1 MATNSKSPFC
11 LGVTGFCPCCPS
23 SPEKENKALIANVVI
38 ANVDQPKT
46 KKSVYLS
53 TRELKVARVMIS
65 QLVTKMWRGIGKGSV
80 RKTRRLAV
88 SGQCA
93 TLNSGDEQEMWQ
105 NPARGVQKYFC

>member
-1 MATNSKSPFC
+1 MATNSKTPFC

-23 SPEKENKALIANVVI
+23 SPEKENAAVI

-46 KKSVYLS
+46 KKKCLS
-53 TRELKVARVMIS
+53 LNKGAKGVPRFA
-65 QLVTKMWRGIGKGSV
+65 QLVTKTWRGIGKGSV

-93 TLNSGDEQEMWQ
+93 TLNSGYE
-105 NPARGVQKYFC
+105 